1 MSELPEHV
9 ATNRAFWDGR
19 AERCGEPGGLSWE
32 SEEPVWGRS
41 RVPESEVGLL
51 PAAIDGR
58 DSIELG
64 CGTGYVSAW
73 LARRGARPVGIDN
86 SAQQVGE
93 AHAFQQ

>member
-1 MSELPEHV
+1 MAELPEHV
-9 ATNRAFWDGR
+9 ATNRAFWDGL
-19 AERCGEPGGLSWE
+19 AERYVESGRRNWE
-32 SEEPVWGRS
+32 REEPVWGIFS
-41 RVPESEVGLL
+41 VSESEVGLL

-86 SAQQVGE
+86 SPVQLAT
-93 AHAFQQ
+93 ARRF